1 MSIYDSYQVSS
12 GLRSVGDFSRSHK
25 RFIRSFTLIFGG
37 SWEHVP
43 IGSHRLLEENWI
55 RFRPWAPPWTSRY
68 SLSVFTRVYRSNA
81 GLLSC
86 RAVPAELLQW
96 KARKARDIVFKS
108 RPHNFHENSFAFMCN
123 SLPQRFITTHV
134 LNFYVVLIVLYIRSV
149 HKTKSSRIFRTFIL
163 L

>member
-1 MSIYDSYQVSS
+1 MLEISVEVTRDLF
-12 GLRSVGDFSRSHK
+12 GRLRWYSVGHENTFRLVRTGCSKKIESVSDRGH
-25 RFIRSFTLIFGG
+25 RHERLDTRYRYLQ
-37 SWEHVP
+37 EY
-43 IGSHRLLEENWI
+43 IGVMPGYCR
-55 RFRPWAPPWTSRY
+55 R
-68 SLSVFTRVYRSNA
+68 
-81 GLLSC
+81 

-96 KARKARDIVFKS
+96 KARKTRDVVFKS
-108 RPHNFHENSFAFMCN
+108 RPHNFHKNSFAFMCN